1 MVKLKIVA
9 ISISIFFIT
18 LGYSVNGSLSYIVND
33 GLKNSS
39 NRLLEGGW
47 LEERDGVNILHV
59 SGSYYEMGYQH
70 GYLLKEGCIENI
82 RAFLDYT
89 LRKFSYDELIE
100 IWDTMKKYIPTP
112 YIEELHGLADGS
124 GVSFENISIVYAA
137 TECTSFMG
145 CFGIAAWGNATVDGK
160 LYHARSWDLPF
171 DIRDP
176 VSGKCVHENSVLII
190 RKPDNGFASLCP
202 SVAGALN
209 GAGGINEKGIG
220 IGAEICWSNDQG
232 FNGPPILIRVQ
243 WLLDYAD
250 TIEQAL
256 DILTTNRTLGW
267 NFIVSD
273 CKVPVGYSV
282 EISANH
288 SYIGT
293 WDDPV
298 EANKPFWSIKNV
310 VRRTN
315 FYINPTLAATQRN
328 YYDPSG
334 VLGILSTLFKGD
346 PYFVVWNNY
355 RVMSNEIEK
364 NLGRL
369 DVNSTISMV
378 QRVYRGETDFILNF
392 IKNLASDSSFL
403 KAWNQWAACAE
414 NGDMVVSFATTNLNA
429 CENKVHYFNLF
440 DLLNSNP

>member
-1 MVKLKIVA
+1 MKLKIFG
-9 ISISIFFIT
+9 IFICFLIIT
-18 LGYSVNGSLSYIVND
+18 SAYSVTGNVYQISND
-33 GLKNSS
+33 DSQNISS
-39 NRLLEGGW
+39 NLLDGGW
-47 LEERDGVNILHV
+47 LEERDGVKILHV
-59 SGSYYEMGYQH
+59 SGSHYEMGYQH
-70 GYLLKEGCIENI
+70 GYLLKEECLENM
-82 RAFLDYT
+82 RAFLEYM
-89 LRKFSYDELIE
+89 LRKFSYDQLEE
-100 IWDTMKKYIPTP
+100 IWNTMKNYIPTQ
-112 YIEELHGLADGS
+112 YIEELHGFADGS
-124 GVSFENISIVYAA
+124 GVPFENISIAYAA
-137 TECTSFMG
+137 TECIAFMG
-145 CFGIAAWGNATVDGK
+145 CFGIAAWDNATVDGK

-176 VSGKCVHENSVLII
+176 VSGKCAHENSVLII
-190 RKPDNGFASLCP
+190 RKPKSGFASLCP
-202 SVAGALN
+202 SVAGVPN

-220 IGAEICWSNDQG
+220 IGAQVCWSNDQR

-256 DILTTNRTLGW
+256 NILTTNRTLGW

-273 CKVPVGYSV
+273 CKVPVGYAV

-293 WDDPV
+293 WDDPT
-298 EANKPFWSIKNV
+298 EAKKPFWSIRNV

-315 FYINPTLAATQRN
+315 FYINPTLTATQRK
-328 YYDPSG
+328 YYNPRG
-334 VLGILSTLFKGD
+334 ILGILSTLFKGD

-355 RVMSNEIEK
+355 RAMSNEIEK
-364 NLGRL
+364 NLGQL

-392 IKNLASDSSFL
+392 IKNLLASGSSFL

-414 NGDMVVSFATTNLNA
+414 NGDMVVSFATSNLNA